1 VTISSETNKV
11 SYAGNGSTAAFSTGF
26 TFAANNEVVLILRT
40 DSTGAEVTWVE
51 GTEYTLAGA
60 GINSAGTVTV
70 DTSPTDY
77 TPATGETLV
86 VSLAPDFLQSYSLP
100 RGGKVSPKDTL
111 EAMHD
116 NRVRQVL
123 RLKDETDRS
132 LKFPISESNPGEL
145 PNSVDR
151 ASLYL
156 AFDVNGDPIA
166 ISGVNFTTSDT
177 PPASARDGEMWFNTT
192 SGRLYIYYV
201 DVDSGQWVETGGQ
214 YTTAVADAST
224 QPYTPAG
231 VGAVTTTTKL
241 KLDERI
247 TPANFG
253 LTTVNTPFGKGGVR
267 ILAPYTK
274 PTTGVVNDYHYAF
287 GSVIESG
294 TTWTLVYRR
303 GTQHGSE
310 DGTQLRVAN
319 SLDLGESWIN
329 DRLLYTKATFTV
341 ELDVASVVTNGETL
355 TQATSGATGVVDSA
369 TGTRSTVEMTGVVG
383 TWDKAN
389 SYAVTASVSSPSTLA
404 GTVNDLE
411 PYHDIRPDPLSAMAS
426 GRIGFFANRQDT
438 GSYDTSPVFHY
449 SDDDGVTW
457 AYTVEAT
464 TPPYTFAAVGGIVPW
479 PASSG
484 GHDTLGFISYG
495 FLSAGDMDAFT
506 TVDNGATWLNSMNVG
521 AASGAITGLSENIT
535 VRIGTSDRWLIYC
548 RATDGGGWH
557 DELSV
562 FATTDLLNW
571 GVPLDAGVDNM
582 GTPPGGFYDAD
593 TGKVFVIGSSRRGRE
608 IDGYTN
614 HMLMVGED
622 AETLWTNNGV
632 FTESFTVLAAMP
644 NWATGYTH
652 AFETRHGWCLAT
664 TAGENQTNGSPPSS
678 MWLIGDFDTKGVELS
693 EFIEKYTRYMNHV
706 NGLEISAVDNV
717 TTNTP
722 FVVGNNAESATT
734 SMGGYEKNVLLGGG
748 NYTDD
753 YSGMATYVYDNDA
766 DDSTH
771 FMRGTG
777 THEYTYTGP
786 VVINFND
793 TVKWDTDNHWFGGI
807 TANIDGGTAAL
818 HVGVQGSTFPAIR
831 TYINGGSDRDHIIMH
846 SSTGAS
852 GALSTAGAVS
862 SFASDD
868 LRLRSLTGD
877 EIYVRGVVN
886 GAASLYYDN
895 AVKFAT
901 TTGGVQLNSGPQ
913 WLSGT
918 GTPESAVTASVGSL
932 FSRTD
937 GGASTTLYVKESGA
951 GNTGWIAK

>member
-1 VTISSETNKV
+1 MA
-11 SYAGNGSTAAFSTGF
+11 YA
-26 TFAANNEVVLILRT
+26 R
-40 DSTGAEVTWVE
+40 D
-51 GTEYTLAGA
+51 EYTATASQTDFTITYPFLSRDHVTVYSVGVLQ
-60 GINSAGTVTV
+60 TVT
-70 DTSPTDY
+70 TDY
-77 TPATGETLV
+77 TFLSDTSIRLVTGATAGDLILIIRSTSRSTRSVDFTAGTLTEADLDNSALQMFYLAQEALDIADDSMTLNAVSNWDGETKVINDVVDPVAAQDAATKAYVDTIATG
-86 VSLAPDFLQSYSLP
+86 A
-100 RGGKVSPKDTL
+100 VSPDS
-111 EAMHD
+111 
-116 NRVRQVL
+116 VVY
-123 RLKDETDRS
+123 
-132 LKFPISESNPGEL
+132 NPAG
-145 PNSVDR
+145 
-151 ASLYL
+151 
-156 AFDVNGDPIA
+156 
-166 ISGVNFTTSDT
+166 
-177 PPASARDGEMWFNTT
+177 
-192 SGRLYIYYV
+192 
-201 DVDSGQWVETGGQ
+201 TG
-214 YTTAVADAST
+214 AVA
-224 QPYTPAG
+224 
-231 VGAVTTTTKL
+231 TTVKA
-241 KLDERI
+241 KLDERV

-253 LTTVNTPFGKGGVR
+253 LSTVNTPFGKGGVR
-267 ILAPYTK
+267 LLAPYTK
-274 PTTGVVNDYHYAF
+274 PTTGVVADYHYGF

-303 GTQHGSE
+303 GTEHGTE

-329 DRLLYTKATFTV
+329 DRLLYTKTTFTIV
-341 ELDVASVVTNGETL
+341 LDSASVVTNGETL
-355 TQATSGATGVVDSA
+355 TQATSGATGVVDSV
-369 TGTRSTVEMTGVVG
+369 TGTLSTVEMTGVVG

-404 GTVNDLE
+404 GTVNDLT
-411 PYHDIRPDPLSAMAS
+411 PYLDIRPDPLSAMAS

-438 GSYDTSPVFHY
+438 GSYDTSPLFWY

-457 AYTVEAT
+457 ASTVEAT
-464 TPPYTFAAVGGIVPW
+464 TPPYTFAAVGGILPW

-506 TVDNGATWLNSMNVG
+506 TVDNGVTWANSMNVG
-521 AASGAITGLSENIT
+521 AASGAITILSENIT
-535 VRIGTSDRWLIYC
+535 VRIGTSDRWLIYS
-548 RATDGGGWH
+548 RAQDGGGWH

-571 GVPLDAGVDNM
+571 GAPLDAGVNNF

-593 TGKVFVIGSSRRGRE
+593 TGKVFVIGSSRRGKE

-632 FTESFTVLAAMP
+632 FTESFKVLSAMP

-664 TAGENQTNGSPPSS
+664 TAGENETAGNPPSA
-678 MWLIGDFDTKGVELS
+678 MWLIGDFDTKGVEMS

-734 SMGGYEKNVLLGGG
+734 SMGGYAKNVLLGGG

-786 VVINFND
+786 VVINFNN

-807 TANIDGGTAAL
+807 TANIGAATAAL
-818 HVGVQGSTFPAIR
+818 HVGVQGSTFPAMR
-831 TYINGGSDRDHIIMH
+831 TYINGASDRDHIIMH

-862 SFASDD
+862 SFSADD

-877 EIYVRGVVN
+877 EIYVKGVVN
-886 GAASLYYDN
+886 GAASLYYNN

-918 GTPESAVTASVGSL
+918 GTPESAVTATVGSL

-937 GGASTTLYVKESGA
+937 GGASTTLYVKESGT